1 MHKNFSTRLEVL
13 YCIARQFI
21 MITNQYT
28 ELNYTIYND
37 ESELDED
44 DLKLI
49 KSAREACETS
59 YSPYSKFQ
67 VGAALLLENNEV
79 ISGSNQENSSYPAGL
94 CAERVA
100 LFHAGA
106 AHGKKK
112 ITKIAVTARKEEN
125 KVYVPVTPCG
135 SCRQVMLEYE
145 VKQNSPI
152 EVIMQISEN
161 KWVKALSTEVLLPFC
176 FNKNAL

>member
-1 MHKNFSTRLEVL
+1 ML
-13 YCIARQFI
+13 
-21 MITNQYT
+21 TNQYT
-28 ELNYTIYND
+28 ELKYVTYGD
-37 ESELDED
+37 ESELDEE

-49 KSAREACETS
+49 KSARKACETS
-59 YSPYSKFQ
+59 YSPYSQFQ
-67 VGAALLLENNEV
+67 VGAALLLENNEI

-106 AHGKKK
+106 GHSNQTIK
-112 ITKIAVTARKEEN
+112 KIAVTAKKEGSN
-125 KVYVPVTPCG
+125 HYIPVTPCG

-152 EVIMQISEN
+152 EVIMQIADN
-161 KWVKALSTEVLLPFC
+161 KWIKTLSTEVLLPFC
-176 FNKNAL
+176 FNKNSL

>member
-1 MHKNFSTRLEVL
+1 ML
-13 YCIARQFI
+13 
-21 MITNQYT
+21 TNQYT

-37 ESELDED
+37 ESELDEE

-49 KSAREACETS
+49 ESARKACETS
-59 YSPYSKFQ
+59 YSPYSGFQ

-100 LFHAGA
+100 LFQAGA
-106 AHGKKK
+106 GHSQHK
-112 ITKIAVTARKEEN
+112 IRKIAVTAKKAANE
-125 KVYVPVTPCG
+125 KYIPVTPCG

-145 VKQNSPI
+145 VKQSSAI
-152 EVIMQISEN
+152 EVIMQIADN
-161 KWVKALSTEVLLPFC
+161 KWVKTFSTEVLLPFC